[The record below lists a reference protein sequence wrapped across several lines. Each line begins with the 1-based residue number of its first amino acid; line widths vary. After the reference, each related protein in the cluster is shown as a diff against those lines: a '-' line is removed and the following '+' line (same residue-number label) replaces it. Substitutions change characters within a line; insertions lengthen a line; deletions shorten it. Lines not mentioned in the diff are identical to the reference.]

1 MIKFDNLQAA
11 LEEYGNVIAEQYK
24 SNLKAN
30 GHKATGNLINSITS
44 HITVNGYEYAIEL
57 TLEKYYKYIE
67 EGTGAAH
74 SPDPHS
80 NYWPKVNAIL
90 NWIRIKPI
98 LPKPMANGKLP
109 TEKQLVFLIGRAIAG
124 ESPNQS
130 MLKSPNGGVKGSGD
144 LEKAIDTTINE
155 WDEKITDALDK
166 DIMNCI
172 DEILLMA

>member
-57 TLEKYYKYIE
+57 TLEDYYKYVE
-67 EGTGAAH
+67 EGRRPGKFPPV
-74 SPDPHS
+74 SKILE
-80 NYWPKVNAIL
+80 WVKVK
-90 NWIRIKPI
+90 RI
-98 LPKPMANGKLP
+98 LPTPMANGKLP
-109 TEKQLVFLIGRAIAG
+109 TEKQLAFLISRKIA
-124 ESPNQS
+124 E
-130 MLKSPNGGVKGSGD
+130 KGTKGTYD
-144 LEKAIDTTINE
+144 LEKAMDTTINE

>member
-30 GHKATGNLINSITS
+30 GHKATENLINSITS

-57 TLEKYYKYIE
+57 TLEDYYKYVE
-67 EGTGAAH
+67 EGRRPGKF
-74 SPDPHS
+74 PPVDKILE
-80 NYWPKVNAIL
+80 WIKV
-90 NWIRIKPI
+90 K
-98 LPKPMANGKLP
+98 NGKLP
-109 TEKQLVFLIGRAIAG
+109 TEKQLAFLISRKIANEG
-124 ESPNQS
+124 T
-130 MLKSPNGGVKGSGD
+130 KGTYD

-166 DIMNCI
+166 DVMNCI

>member
-57 TLEKYYKYIE
+57 NLADYWYYVENGRGPTQTTAPSQPTLREKILEWIKVKKIPT
-67 EGTGAAH
+67 TGMN
-74 SPDPHS
+74 P
-80 NYWPKVNAIL
+80 
-90 NWIRIKPI
+90 
-98 LPKPMANGKLP
+98 KLP
-109 TEKQLVFLIGRAIAG
+109 EEKKLEQLAFLITRKIHTEGF
-124 ESPNQS
+124 E
-130 MLKSPNGGVKGSGD
+130 GSND
-144 LEKAIDTTINE
+144 LEKAIDITINE

-166 DIMNCI
+166 DVMNCI

>member
-57 TLEKYYKYIE
+57 TLEDYYKYVE
-67 EGTGAAH
+67 EGRRPGKF
-74 SPDPHS
+74 PPVDKILQ
-80 NYWPKVNAIL
+80 WIKV
-90 NWIRIKPI
+90 KKI
-98 LPKPMANGKLP
+98 LPTPINGKLP
-109 TEKQLVFLIGRAIAG
+109 TEKQLAFLISRKIANEG
-124 ESPNQS
+124 I
-130 MLKSPNGGVKGSGD
+130 KGTYD

-155 WDEKITDALDK
+155 WDEKITDALDM
-166 DIMNCI
+166 DVMNCI
-172 DEILLMA
+172 DEIMLMA

>member
-24 SNLKAN
+24 SNLNAN

-57 TLEKYYKYIE
+57 TLEDYYKYVE
-67 EGTGAAH
+67 EGRRPGKF
-74 SPDPHS
+74 PPIDKILQ
-80 NYWPKVNAIL
+80 WIKV
-90 NWIRIKPI
+90 KKI
-98 LPKPMANGKLP
+98 LPTPINGKLP
-109 TEKQLVFLIGRAIAG
+109 TEKQLAFLISRKIANEG
-124 ESPNQS
+124 T
-130 MLKSPNGGVKGSGD
+130 KGTYD